1 MQFLKTL
8 LWVVL
13 AVALVLFASNNWTV
27 VTLNLWGGLQADVK
41 LPVLVI
47 AAFLLG
53 LLPTLLIY
61 GARNWSLRRR
71 LETQAAPTSNAPPVA
86 RHAPAPPETVT
97 RTNI

>member
-1 MQFLKTL
+1 
-8 LWVVL
+8 
-13 AVALVLFASNNWTV
+13 V

-53 LLPTLLIY
+53 LLPTMLIY

-71 LETQAAPTSNAPPVA
+71 LENQGPVAVDNSPPIARNAPP
-86 RHAPAPPETVT
+86 PPEVVA